1 MKIKIKLRDTTT
13 REEWTEDYDRPNITS
28 QYSAKIFAQHVVEMW
43 NDSYAGRPYP
53 REVVSVKLVRSEV
66 A

>member
-13 REEWTEDYDRPNITS
+13 REEWSEDYDRHGITS
-28 QYSAKIFAQHVVEMW
+28 QYSAKKFAQHLVEMW

-53 REVVSVKLVRSEV
+53 REVVSVSLVRDEV